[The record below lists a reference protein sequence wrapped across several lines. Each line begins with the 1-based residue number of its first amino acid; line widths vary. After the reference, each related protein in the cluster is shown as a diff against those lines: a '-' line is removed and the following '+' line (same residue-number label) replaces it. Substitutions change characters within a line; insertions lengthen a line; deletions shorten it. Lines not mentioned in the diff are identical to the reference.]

1 MTRLTILA
9 AIGQLP
15 QDVAVLHRA
24 LEISTAS
31 RSELHL
37 VHVLDLPGDNA
48 DLTDITTFLGQAAFA
63 ARDVIAGA
71 VVELGTDPSDVQI
84 HIELGTHA
92 FRLIEVCREISPDLI
107 VMRAHQRVKIS
118 ERLLGSTTDR
128 VIAATQIP
136 VLVVKRPVGRRY
148 GGVMLAT
155 NGNDDALKAS
165 HFVSTLLPENQLHVV
180 QVVQIPP
187 QLKEA
192 MLRAGS
198 QTAELAAYLRNL
210 AKNAEGHLKD
220 LSEKS
225 GLGVTSEV
233 LKGDPVKTLT
243 RLCRHQDFDLIA
255 LGQGRSSLIR
265 RAFIG
270 SVSRRLLRD
279 AACDV
284 LIWKPTPIDTT
295 T

>member
-1 MTRLTILA
+1 MTHFTILA

-31 RSELHL
+31 RSDLHI
-37 VHVLDLPGDNA
+37 VHVLDLPGDIA

-71 VVELGTDPSDVQI
+71 IAELGTDPSDVQI
-84 HIELGTHA
+84 HIELGSHA
-92 FRLIEVCREISPDLI
+92 FRLIEVCNEISPDLI
-107 VMRAHQRVKIS
+107 VMRTHQRVKIT

-128 VIAATQIP
+128 VIGATQIP
-136 VLVVKRPVGRRY
+136 VLVVKRPVERRY

-155 NGNDDALKAS
+155 NGSDDAVNAS
-165 HFVSTLLPENQLHVV
+165 RFISALLPENRLHVV

-198 QTAELAAYLRNL
+198 QTADLAAYLRNL
-210 AKNAEGHLKD
+210 VKNAHDHLKD
-220 LSEKS
+220 LTEKCGRS
-225 GLGVTSEV
+225 VTSEV
-233 LKGDPVKTLT
+233 LKGDPAKTLT
-243 RLCRHQDFDLIA
+243 RLCRNQDFDLIA

-270 SVSRRLLRD
+270 SVSRHLLRD

-284 LIWKPTPIDTT
+284 LIWNPKPVGAAT
-295 T
+295 